1 MKKLLFPL
9 QVFAGEICEFILPVR
24 LSYLKGNGETVAIC
38 TLSDMGLLRDIISSP
53 DIMSKVFVAGRLL
66 SENRGIDDVLATVH
80 DSPRLRY
87 LILCGRDGKGHRPG
101 QALISLYKFGITDD
115 GYIVGANGSNPIL
128 KSTKEEISFFRTRI
142 EIVDLIGNRDI
153 SQIEQVLAELNG

>member
-1 MKKLLFPL
+1 MKKLLSPL
-9 QVFAGEICEFILPVR
+9 QVFAGKICEFILPVR

-38 TLSDMGLLRDIISSP
+38 TLSDMSLLRDVISTP
-53 DIMSKVFVAGRLL
+53 EIMSKVFVAGRLL
-66 SENRGIDDVLATVH
+66 SENKGIDDILMTVH

-87 LILCGRDGKGHRPG
+87 LILCGSEGKGHLPG
-101 QALISLYKFGITDD
+101 QALISLYKFGIADD
-115 GYIVGANGSNPIL
+115 GHIIGANGSNPIL

-153 SQIEQVLAELNG
+153 SQIERVLAELNG